1 MTCFRVVSV
10 ILVLLSFS
18 HAQLFAA
25 QSSSQLAVSVV
36 PEELAD
42 VVIVTPIPVT
52 EAEAPIAAEEYKKQ
66 REDEIQRAEIKQ
78 KQHKRAVR
86 ARHKHNE
93 PEDCSACCMKNCCTC
108 ITKKRSDCLTDWTL
122 QGLKGCCYGATAGSA
137 CLICWTS
144 LDPQMRYD
152 TCILPTAHDSL
163 PVWIA
168 CLPVAAWCSYFV
180 TRAVSQ
186 RKKDQ

>member
-1 MTCFRVVSV
+1 MACFRVVSV
-10 ILVLLSFS
+10 ILVLCSIS
-18 HAQLFAA
+18 HAQFFAA
-25 QSSSQLAVSVV
+25 QSSSQLAVSIV

-42 VVIVTPIPVT
+42 VVIVTPVPVQ
-52 EAEAPIAAEEYKKQ
+52 EAAAPVSFEEYKKQ
-66 REDEIQRAEIKQ
+66 REDEI
-78 KQHKRAVR
+78 KRADGER
-86 ARHKHNE
+86 KQRKHIVQASNVHHQQ
-93 PEDCSACCMKNCCTC
+93 EDCSASCMKNCCTC
-108 ITKKRSDCLTDWTL
+108 ISKKRSDCLTDWTL
-122 QGLKGCCYGATAGSA
+122 QGLKGCCYGSTVGSA

-144 LDPQMRYD
+144 LDSHMRYD
-152 TCILPTAHDSL
+152 TCILPTPHDSL